1 MYTCPSVVRSDRRQD
16 RTNPP
21 PLSGMRVRFCDL
33 LEQVAHACEKKN
45 TEAYRHRALLRMVYA
60 QKHSQMVKPRLD
72 FHF

>member
-1 MYTCPSVVRSDRRQD
+1 
-16 RTNPP
+16 
-21 PLSGMRVRFCDL
+21 MRVRFCDL